1 MDLQEDLLKTAR
13 NVANWLIYLSVI
25 AGIAIL
31 AQLYFLVVPVWLFY
45 SVLAGWMAYLLVAVA
60 VTLRV
65 RLSYPAS
72 MLLAILTLAVSL
84 PQPEHYS
91 FGLSLAS
98 LTFIVGSILQ
108 VGVLVSVGRYL
119 LLERRESRRI
129 GVSPQLTG

>member
-31 AQLYFLVVPVWLFY
+31 VQLYFLVVPVWLFY